1 MEITGDILKEIAP
14 NARIEVLDAFAETM
28 TELFEQYKI
37 TTPLRAA
44 HFLAQAAHECG
55 GFTVFA
61 ENLNYSAKR
70 LTEVFPKYF
79 RDANPNAYARKPE
92 KIANRVY
99 ANRMG
104 NGDEDSGD
112 GYKYRGRGIFQLTG
126 KANYKT
132 IGDAIEVD
140 LVDDPDA
147 ALSSDVA
154 VQVALEYWSK
164 RGLNALADKDDI
176 VGITKKING
185 GTNGLE
191 DRKDYLE
198 KAKEALG
205 I

>member
-1 MEITGDILKEIAP
+1 
-14 NARIEVLDAFAETM
+14 
-28 TELFEQYKI
+28 
-37 TTPLRAA
+37 
-44 HFLAQAAHECG
+44 
-55 GFTVFA
+55 
-61 ENLNYSAKR
+61 
-70 LTEVFPKYF
+70 
-79 RDANPNAYARKPE
+79 
-92 KIANRVY
+92 
-99 ANRMG
+99 MG

-164 RGLNALADKDDI
+164 RNLNLLADKDDI

-191 DRKDYLE
+191 DRINKYSVTPKEYLN
-198 KAKEALG
+198 G
-205 I
+205 CTCN